1 MARPDMTNIETKR
14 IVLKIAKPTLLALGL
29 ALLLALVHQQTSEVI
44 AENQQQHEQQM
55 LRDMVGDVA
64 LHEIENGYEFRNGEV
79 PGGYIRKVTTD
90 AGYNGRIE
98 LLVAHDMAGK
108 VLGVR
113 TTFHRETPGLGDKIE
128 LRVSDWITQFEGHSA
143 TGSQWALSPRGDFD
157 GITGATITSQATLDA
172 VREAL
177 ER

>member
-1 MARPDMTNIETKR
+1 MTNIETKSLA
-14 IVLKIAKPTLLALGL
+14 LKIAKPTLLAFGL
-29 ALLLALVHQQTSEVI
+29 ALLLALVHQQTSGVI
-44 AENQQQHEQQM
+44 AENQRQYEQQM
-55 LRDMVGDVA
+55 LRDMVGDVE
-64 LHEIENGYEFRNGEV
+64 LHQTKNGFEFRKGDV
-79 PGGYIRKVTTD
+79 TGGYISKVTTD

-98 LLVAHDMAGK
+98 LLVAHDTAGK

-128 LRVSDWITQFEGHSA
+128 HRVSDWMRQFEGHNA

-157 GITGATITSQATLDA
+157 GITGATITSQAALDA

-177 ER
+177 AR